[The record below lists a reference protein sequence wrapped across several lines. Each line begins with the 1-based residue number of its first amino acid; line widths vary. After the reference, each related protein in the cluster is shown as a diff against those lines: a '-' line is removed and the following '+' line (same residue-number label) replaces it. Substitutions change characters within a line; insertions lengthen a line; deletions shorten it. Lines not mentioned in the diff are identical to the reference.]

1 MNPHGNPYLRFIIP
15 FIAGLAIGA
24 WLEAPVPGLDAALMT
39 GAGMGALLSVQ
50 KFAYRYRWIFGAY
63 THVLLLGFGY
73 FHIVGH
79 NELRQPGHFAANI
92 QSARYI
98 LGTVYEAPAKGTKMK
113 VPVQVEAIGNS
124 PDSMQAATG
133 NLLLFMDLSAAA
145 DSIRYGDRLG
155 FQATLLPT
163 EPPKNPYAFDYKRYL
178 HFQNIHHQ
186 AFVKPDSV
194 HRLSE
199 RNGYLLWEKAYACRD
214 HLLSLLQQYFP
225 TKDEYAVASALL
237 VGYTDDLSDDMRSA
251 YAETGSMHA
260 LAVSGTHI
268 GMLYVGLM
276 FLIGRLRLRG
286 KKGRLFEMAL
296 ILTAIWAFTFL
307 TGATASVL
315 RASVMFSVYMFGKA
329 FWREASAWNVL
340 PASAFILL
348 LYNPYFLFNVGFQL
362 SYAAVVGMVFFYPRF
377 YKVFPPLSRWLD
389 EPLQV
394 FLVGVAA
401 QLGTLPLSL
410 FYFNQFPVYFWLA
423 GWVVVFVGA
432 VFLWGGAILVLLDA
446 GSQMLADWLGTV
458 LYYLLLWMNKIIFFI
473 QGIPGGVV
481 RNVWIPVWVVFVL
494 YACLSLL
501 GAAMVTRRGRWLGAF
516 VGLMVLLGVYRTA
529 MVLDKQVQRSTVI
542 YSVNKARLIDFFEGD
557 QTISLSDTLTKKQE
571 NFAAQANR
579 TACGMREKTS
589 VLFADTSGFST
600 RNLRVDLPF
609 VQFFDQKMVLIDDVR
624 WITAGNPQAITVD
637 VLVLSK
643 SPKISV
649 AECRERFPCAVVVS
663 DASNSFRQT
672 EHWRK
677 ECAAEGWAF
686 HDVRRMGA
694 WVWRQK

>member
-1 MNPHGNPYLRFIIP
+1 MIPHGIPYLRFILP
-15 FIAGLAIGA
+15 FIIGLALGA
-24 WLEAPVPGLDAALMT
+24 WLETPVPGLDVGLLVGAAL
-39 GAGMGALLSVQ
+39 GSLLAIQ
-50 KFAYRYRWIFGAY
+50 KIPFRYRWVFGTY
-63 THVLLLGFGY
+63 VHVLLLCFGY
-73 FHIVGH
+73 FHTISY
-79 NELRQPGHFAANI
+79 NELRQPGHFASRI
-92 QSARYI
+92 PDCHYI
-98 LGTVYEAPAKGTKMK
+98 IGTVYEAPSRGSKMK
-113 VPVQVEAIGNS
+113 IPIRVEAIGFS
-124 PDSMQAATG
+124 PDSLETVTG
-133 NLLLFMDLSAAA
+133 NLMLFLDISAAA

-155 FQATLLPT
+155 FQATILPT
-163 EPPKNPYAFDYKRYL
+163 EPPKNPHAFDYKRYL
-178 HFQNIHHQ
+178 HFQNIHYQ
-186 AFVKPDSV
+186 AFVKPDSLL
-194 HRLSE
+194 RLSQGH
-199 RNGYLLWEKAYACRD
+199 GYMLWEKAYVCRE
-214 HLLSLLQQYFP
+214 HLLSLLQHYFP

-237 VGYTDDLSDDMRSA
+237 VGYTDDLSDDMRTA

-286 KKGRLFEMAL
+286 KKGRLLEMLL

-348 LYNPYFLFNVGFQL
+348 IYNPYFLFNVGFQL

-377 YKVFPPLSRWLD
+377 YKIFPPMSRWLD

-432 VFLWGGAILVLLDA
+432 VFLWGGAILVLLDS
-446 GSQMLADWLGTV
+446 GSQILADWLGSV
-458 LYYLLLWMNKIIFFI
+458 LYYMLLWMNKIIFFI
-473 QGIPGGVV
+473 QSIPGGVV
-481 RNVWIPVWVVFVL
+481 RNVWIPGWVVFAL
-494 YACLSLL
+494 YACLALL

-516 VGLMVLLGVYRTA
+516 VGVMVLLGMYRTS
-529 MVLDKQVQRSTVI
+529 MVLDKQVQHRTVI

-557 QTISLSDTLTKKQE
+557 QTLTLSDTLTKKQE

-589 VLFADTSGFST
+589 VLFSDTSGFST
-600 RNLRVDLPF
+600 QNLWIDLPF
-609 VQFFDQKMVLIDDVR
+609 VQFFNLKMVLIDDVG
-624 WITAGNPQAITVD
+624 WVSTGNPSAIAVD

-643 SPKISV
+643 SPKITV
-649 AECRERFPCAVVVS
+649 AQCRERFSCALVVF
-663 DASNSFRQT
+663 DASNSFRQV
-672 EHWRK
+672 ERWRK
-677 ECAAEGWAF
+677 ECETEGWAC
-686 HDVRRMGA
+686 HDVRKLGA
-694 WVWRQK
+694 WIWKE